1 MFKKALVLAG
11 CLTIFSTYDTHAQP
25 SNENRLHVELEGL
38 RNDNGQ
44 VLCELHTSATWLS
57 KENSK
62 AVVFAKSI
70 IAHNHAT
77 CEFSGIAAGKYA
89 VSVIHD
95 ENLNGKLDKN
105 LLGMPR
111 EGFGMS
117 NDVLPR
123 FGPPKFEAVAFSF
136 DGGTSDIKILM
147 RYL

>member
-1 MFKKALVLAG
+1 MFKRTLFLAA
-11 CLTIFSTYDTHAQP
+11 CLIVFNACNSLAQ
-25 SNENRLHVELEGL
+25 SSSEHRLHVEIEGL
-38 RNDNGQ
+38 RNDSGQ
-44 VLCELHTSATWLS
+44 VLCELHTSSTWLS

-62 AVVFAKSI
+62 AVVLAKAI

-77 CEFSGIAAGKYA
+77 CEFSGIAAGRYG

-95 ENLNGKLDKN
+95 ENMNGKLDKN
-105 LLGMPR
+105 MLGMPR

-123 FGPPKFEAVAFSF
+123 FGPPKFEAVAFSY
-136 DGGTSDIKILM
+136 DGGTSEIKIVM